1 MSGGQSG
8 YELSEAK
15 AILTELKSIRKAISS
30 GEKEKQDLMQ
40 VCDRT
45 FLWVKP
51 NYYLLGPQKSSLSRK
66 FSNRVWMAP
75 FHQDPIPPTPACTP
89 FIRNFVSLEMVTG
102 TEPAAALEEDRW
114 ALRLQYAYLKAGFGW
129 PLRQGLVDPGAC
141 VWRLPSWCALQ
152 LTANFRWSPDRQGYL
167 NQWSLA
173 QDTERACRL
182 PSVTR

>member
-45 FLWVKP
+45 FFSPKS
-51 NYYLLGPQKSSLSRK
+51 NYCLLRPQKLSLSRK
-66 FSNRVWMAP
+66 FSMRVWMAP
-75 FHQDPIPPTPACTP
+75 FHHNPIPPTTACTP
-89 FIRNFVSLEMVTG
+89 FIWNLVSLEIVTG
-102 TEPAAALEEDRW
+102 TEPAATLEENRW
-114 ALRLQYAYLKAGFGW
+114 VPRFWYAYLKAGFGW
-129 PLRQGLVDPGAC
+129 PLRQGLVDPGAR
-141 VWRLPSWCALQ
+141 VWRLASWFILQ
-152 LTANFRWSPDRQGYL
+152 FTANFRWSPDRQGYL

-173 QDTERACRL
+173 QDT
-182 PSVTR
+182 